1 MFYIINKTHQVFAV
15 VAAERDVKEFGL
27 LSQLP
32 EARADV
38 RLEVV
43 PPEKNRIGPFSFKHF
58 SNTCTNRISR
68 RTFHSLEKSIERF
81 NQINLDYFNCVF
93 HLLKRIVLKDETNRF
108 GLFFTNNTNI
118 SEG

>member
-43 PPEKNRIGPFSFKHF
+43 PPENNRIEEVVLV
-58 SNTCTNRISR
+58 SNIFQTPAQ
-68 RTFHSLEKSIERF
+68 IE
-81 NQINLDYFNCVF
+81 
-93 HLLKRIVLKDETNRF
+93 
-108 GLFFTNNTNI
+108 
-118 SEG
+118 